1 MKKNIILIAII
12 CASLFIG
19 YRLGIK
25 KEQVEQKP
33 LDEIVL
39 DSLRMGCEF
48 GVLKNCNPKEQ
59 DYCKKFCHEFLDD
72 EIIMFMKKKGEAVI
86 KNKK

>member
-1 MKKNIILIAII
+1 MKKNIILLSVVILAF
-12 CASLFIG
+12 FIG
-19 YRLGIK
+19 FKSGIK

-33 LDEIVL
+33 LDDIVL

-48 GVLKNCNPKEQ
+48 GVLKNCLPKDQES
-59 DYCKKFCHEFLDD
+59 CKKFCHEFLDD
-72 EIIMFMKKKGEAVI
+72 EIIMIMKKKGEAVI